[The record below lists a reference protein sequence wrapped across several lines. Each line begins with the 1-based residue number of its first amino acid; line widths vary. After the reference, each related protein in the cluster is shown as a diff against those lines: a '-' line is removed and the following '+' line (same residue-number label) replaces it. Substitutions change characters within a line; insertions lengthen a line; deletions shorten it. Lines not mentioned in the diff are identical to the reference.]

1 MHSLLKFIQQHSN
14 FLIFICLEVVAF
26 LFFFLSNPFRRSG
39 IWSAANSVTAFVN
52 EGAGAVSGY
61 FSLGAVNNALAEE
74 NARLLEENARLSG
87 FVEKDAEADSA
98 YLYSHLQWQ
107 FTPAKVVDAE
117 TRTMHNYLVLNKGS
131 RDGIAVGE
139 GVLSHSGVVG
149 VVSGVNSHFAL
160 VTPVIHPKMN
170 LSCRLAKS
178 GDTGFLHW
186 QGVSAQYASLT
197 DIARHVPVAEGDT
210 VVTSGLTGLFPEG
223 VLVGV
228 IDKAELKDGDT
239 YYTLRVNLAAGFS
252 GLRYV
257 QVVRNPLKVLQDSLL
272 REVP

>member
-1 MHSLLKFIQQHSN
+1 MHNLLRFIQQHNN

-26 LFFFLSNPFRRSG
+26 LLFFISNPFRRSG
-39 IWSAANSVTAFVN
+39 VWSAANSVTAFIN
-52 EGAGAVSGY
+52 ESAGTVSGY
-61 FSLGAVNNALAEE
+61 FSLGTVNSALAEE
-74 NARLLEENARLSG
+74 NARLLEENARLRG
-87 FVEKDAEADSA
+87 IAEKDAEADSA
-98 YLYSHLQWQ
+98 YLYSHLQWS

-131 RDGIAVGE
+131 RDGITVGQ

-160 VTPVIHPKMN
+160 VIPVIQPKMN

-178 GDTGFLHW
+178 GDVGFLHW
-186 QGVSAQYASLT
+186 EGTSAQYAALT
-197 DIARHVPVAEGDT
+197 DIARHVSVAEGDT
-210 VVTSGLTGLFPEG
+210 VITSGLTSLFPEG

-228 IDKAELKDGDT
+228 IDKAELKDGDA
-239 YYTLRVNLAAGFS
+239 YHTLRVQLSAGFA

-257 QVVRNPLKVLQDSLL
+257 QVVRNPLKALQDSLL